1 MTQEREKELSLDEK
15 TAENQQGFWSRIF
28 PFSGLGAKNLK
39 AFSLA
44 AFLNDTGEEM
54 YAPYLPLFAK
64 TFLGVNPEQYGL
76 IESLAESVNRILR
89 FAAGALTDKV
99 GRKKPVIWGYALIV
113 LSRLLLPLVYLW
125 QVLIP
130 IRMLRQVGRTLRNP
144 SREASIAESVPPQ
157 QRGKAYGLLEA
168 VDTIGAVLGPIIGV
182 ALLSLFT
189 FGAFRASSNFSENS
203 YRWLFACA
211 AVPTLLSMIAISW
224 YMQET
229 WRPQADTAAGKKG
242 NGIWHNLKFYA
253 RSKPL
258 MLVSA
263 SNMILAVGALPVS
276 MMLFYAYSL
285 PKGNAFTGTLVFV
298 AYTVSHSLT
307 AYPAGFVTDYLGRK
321 RALLLGD
328 LLLIFALA
336 MLIFI
341 PNAYWMI
348 LPAMFYGVFESLWI
362 ASRRAVI
369 ADFAP
374 KEAMGQTLGT
384 FSTLYGLTSL
394 LSPIFVGA
402 IWHRINPQTAFL
414 ACMFLCLAAAGLL
427 QAGFWMMGRSAK

>member
-1 MTQEREKELSLDEK
+1 MKE
-15 TAENQQGFWSRIF
+15 TAKEAAAEAKVGEIKNSFWSKIF

-39 AFSLA
+39 VFSLA

-64 TFLGVNPEQYGL
+64 VFLGVNPEQYGL
-76 IESLAESVNRILR
+76 IESLAESINRILR
-89 FAAGALTDKV
+89 FAAGALTDKI
-99 GRKKPVIWGYALIV
+99 GRKKPVIWGYLLIV

-125 QVLIP
+125 QILIP

-144 SREASIAESVPPQ
+144 SREASIAESVPPE

-168 VDTIGAVLGPIIGV
+168 VDTLGSVLGPILGI

-189 FGAFRASSNFSENS
+189 FGALGSNSNFSENS

-211 AVPTLLSMIAISW
+211 AVPTVLSIFVISL

-229 WRPQADTAAGKKG
+229 WKPQAGAAAGKKG
-242 NGIWHNLKFYA
+242 NGLWHNLKLYG

-258 MLVSA
+258 LLVSA

-276 MMLFYAYSL
+276 MMLFYVYSL
-285 PKGNAFTGTLVFV
+285 PKGGAFTGTLVFV
-298 AYTVSHSLT
+298 AYTVSHSLS

-321 RALLLGD
+321 QALLLGD
-328 LLLIFALA
+328 LLLILALA
-336 MLIFI
+336 ILIFV

-348 LPAMFYGVFESLWI
+348 IPAALYGVFESLWI

-369 ADFAP
+369 ADLAP
-374 KEAMGQTLGT
+374 ANAMGQTLGT

-394 LSPIFVGA
+394 LSPIFVGVL
-402 IWHRINPQTAFL
+402 WHRINPQTAFL
-414 ACMFLCLAAAGLL
+414 ACMFLCLMAAGLL
-427 QAGFWMMGRSAK
+427 QVGFWMLKKK

>member
-1 MTQEREKELSLDEK
+1 MPSGFKGENMDKEKVGETQKS
-15 TAENQQGFWSRIF
+15 FWAKIF
-28 PFSGLGAKNLK
+28 PFTGLGAKNLK

-64 TFLGVNPEQYGL
+64 VFLGVNPEQYGL

-89 FAAGALTDKV
+89 FAAGALTDKI
-99 GRKKPVIWGYALIV
+99 GRKKPVIWGYALII

-125 QVLIP
+125 QILIP
-130 IRMLRQVGRTLRNP
+130 VRMLRQVGRTLRNP
-144 SREASIAESVPPQ
+144 SREASIAESVPPE
-157 QRGKAYGLLEA
+157 QRGKAYGLLES
-168 VDTIGAVLGPIIGV
+168 VDTMGAVLGPIIGV
-182 ALLSLFT
+182 GLLSLFT
-189 FGAFRASSNFSENS
+189 FGVFKGSSNFSENS

-211 AVPTLLSMIAISW
+211 AVPTVFSIAAISLF
-224 YMQET
+224 MQET
-229 WRPQADTAAGKKG
+229 WKPEAGAASGKKG
-242 NGIWHNLKFYA
+242 NGIWHNLKTYT

-263 SNMILAVGALPVS
+263 SNMILAIGALPVS
-276 MMLFYAYSL
+276 MMLFYTYSL

-298 AYTVSHSLT
+298 AYTASHSLS
-307 AYPAGFVTDYLGRK
+307 AYPAGFVADHLGRK

-336 MLIFI
+336 ILIFV

-348 LPAMFYGVFESLWI
+348 IPAMLYGVFESLWI

-369 ADFAP
+369 ADLAP

-402 IWHRINPQTAFL
+402 IWHRVNPATAFL
-414 ACMFLCLAAAGLL
+414 ACMFLCLLAAGLL
-427 QAGFWMMGRSAK
+427 QAGFWVMGRKS